1 MRLVVR
7 RLGRLKLMLII
18 TAISVVM
25 AVVLNLLISYIFD
38 YQTPIE
44 QSILRAAL
52 IPLIIAPV
60 VSWYLLGLL
69 LDLDKLEE
77 EMNKLAT
84 YDDLTGLYNRR
95 SLFKSCG
102 LLHRLAMRTKE
113 AYCVVIIDLDFFKKI
128 NDKYGHAAGD
138 TVLKSFGTILKKVTR
153 DCDIAGRLGG
163 EEFCIYLSNTQQDQV
178 GPIVERLNDE
188 IQNNLPKCDG
198 MQINYNISLGVAEN
212 QPGLEMSFEDI
223 LNKADI
229 ALYAAK
235 NSGRNRMVIYSDKLG
250 NK

>member
-7 RLGRLKLMLII
+7 RLGRVKLMLII

-25 AVVLNLLISYIFD
+25 AVILNLLISYIFN
-38 YQTPIE
+38 YETPIE
-44 QSILRAAL
+44 QSVLRAAI
-52 IPLIIAPV
+52 IPLIIAPA

-102 LLHRLAMRTKE
+102 LLHRLAIRTKE

-128 NDKYGHAAGD
+128 NDKYGHATGD
-138 TVLKSFGTILKKVTR
+138 TVLKSFGAVLKKVTR

-163 EEFCIYLSNTQQDQV
+163 EEFCIYLSNTQQEQV
-178 GPIVERLNDE
+178 EPIVERLNKE
-188 IQNNLPKCDG
+188 IQNNYPHSDG
-198 MQINYNISLGVAEN
+198 KQIKYTISLGVAEN
-212 QPGLEMSFEDI
+212 RPDLEMSFEDI
-223 LNKADI
+223 LKKADI

-235 NSGRNRMVIYSDKLG
+235 NSGRNKMVIYSEELTQ
-250 NK
+250 